1 MELWRRVGIVGPIAT
16 HAEGYAAMLAARG
29 YSERTVDESVRLTA
43 QLSRWMAEQGRG
55 TGDFGPALL
64 EEFLAARRMS
74 GRRARTQL
82 AYAPLADYLGQI
94 GAVAVLEPPGP
105 GWTVEAELLGSYERY
120 LVRERGQVPATA
132 RRYAKWAAQFLSRRI
147 EAGREDVDSLTPR
160 EITECVVAECSGRK
174 PASARDWLGQFRSLL
189 RFLEIDGR
197 TQTGLLPGIPRP
209 PGWKGE
215 SLPKALPPE
224 QVDLLLSSCDQSAPV
239 GLRDFAILKLLIR
252 LGLRALEVSNLK
264 LEDIDWR
271 HGEIT
276 VQAKGRCERL
286 PLPVD
291 VGEAL
296 SAYLHGRPRVACRK
310 AFLTV
315 LAPTV
320 GISSS
325 GVSCVVRRACRRADL
340 ALLGPHRLRH
350 NAATTM
356 LKAGASLSE
365 VGQVLRHQALLTTA
379 IYAKVDRVSLRTLA
393 QLWPG
398 TVR

>member
-1 MELWRRVGIVGPIAT
+1 M
-16 HAEGYAAMLAARG
+16 
-29 YSERTVDESVRLTA
+29 
-43 QLSRWMAEQGRG
+43 
-55 TGDFGPALL
+55 
-64 EEFLAARRMS
+64 
-74 GRRARTQL
+74 
-82 AYAPLADYLGQI
+82 
-94 GAVAVLEPPGP
+94 
-105 GWTVEAELLGSYERY
+105 
-120 LVRERGQVPATA
+120 
-132 RRYAKWAAQFLSRRI
+132 
-147 EAGREDVDSLTPR
+147 
-160 EITECVVAECSGRK
+160 
-174 PASARDWLGQFRSLL
+174 
-189 RFLEIDGR
+189 
-197 TQTGLLPGIPRP
+197 
-209 PGWKGE
+209 
-215 SLPKALPPE
+215 
-224 QVDLLLSSCDQSAPV
+224 
-239 GLRDFAILKLLIR
+239 
-252 LGLRALEVSNLK
+252 GLRALEVSNLK

-296 SAYLHGRPRVACRK
+296 SAYLHGRPRVACPK

-315 LAPTV
+315 LASTV